1 MTKPQDHLTCVE
13 TVTFVVVNTP
23 HITSQPEAIRYSG
36 STRAAHASQAVMGPE
51 RTPAVSALP
60 FPSVTTTMGFP
71 RINLN
76 KPDDWVA
83 GVKAY
88 ARDHELT
95 RPLRVAEQGV
105 SGASPLLLITL
116 GLMAGFSVAAVNV
129 VGGDA
134 AGAAAAAV
142 LVAGANAAADADT
155 VPLDGGDGHGSD
167 NRRHQPLRT
176 SARQTPRR
184 VQASAFRRYRGQM
197 EIRRTA

>member
-1 MTKPQDHLTCVE
+1 MP
-13 TVTFVVVNTP
+13 
-23 HITSQPEAIRYSG
+23 R
-36 STRAAHASQAVMGPE
+36 TRFKRLLCPE

-134 AGAAAAAV
+134 AGAAAAAA
-142 LVAGANAAADADT
+142 LLAGANAAADADT
-155 VPLDGGDGHGSD
+155 VPLDGGGGHESDGGD
-167 NRRHQPLRT
+167 LRT
-176 SARQTPRR
+176 AALGVCDTYS
-184 VQASAFRRYRGQM
+184 
-197 EIRRTA
+197 

>member
-1 MTKPQDHLTCVE
+1 
-13 TVTFVVVNTP
+13 
-23 HITSQPEAIRYSG
+23 
-36 STRAAHASQAVMGPE
+36 
-51 RTPAVSALP
+51 
-60 FPSVTTTMGFP
+60 MGFP

-129 VGGDA
+129 AGGDA
-134 AGAAAAAV
+134 AGAAAAAA

-155 VPLDGGDGHGSD
+155 VPLGDGDGRESVGI
-167 NRRHQPLRT
+167 RVFGVALSSWPKT
-176 SARQTPRR
+176 SPDS
-184 VQASAFRRYRGQM
+184 VYV
-197 EIRRTA
+197 TA